1 MERFPGYTLVRT
13 EDCPEQHGTLTV
25 LTHDVSGATVLL
37 VENEDTNKAFGIGFG
52 TFPSDDTGVFH
63 ILEHSVLEGSEKYPD
78 LAVLA
83 AAQKQHGIFP
93 ECDDLPG

>member
-13 EDCPEQHGTLTV
+13 EDCPEQHGTLTM

-52 TFPSDDTGVFH
+52 TFPSDALGAGRQRK
-63 ILEHSVLEGSEKYPD
+63 IPGD

>member
-1 MERFPGYTLVRT
+1 MAHYPGYTVLRT
-13 EDCPEQHGTLTV
+13 EDCPEQHGTLTL
-25 LTHDVSGATVLL
+25 LTHDVSGAAVLL
-37 VENEDTNKAFGIGFG
+37 VENEDVNKAFGIGFG

-63 ILEHSVLEGSEKYPD
+63 IGALRAGGQRKIPGQFPLC
-78 LAVLA
+78 A